1 MPADFIRVEDKATGH
16 QFSIREDQFDDAA
29 VKKLDRPAVDV
40 GGEVIPPKH
49 KTSVAKSAAAK
60 SGQKAETEKETS

>member
-16 QFSIREDQFDDAA
+16 QFSIRADQFDDAA
-29 VKKLDRPAVDV
+29 VKKIDKPAVDI
-40 GGEVIPPKH
+40 GGDVIPPKH

-60 SGQKAETEKETS
+60 SGQTAETQKETS